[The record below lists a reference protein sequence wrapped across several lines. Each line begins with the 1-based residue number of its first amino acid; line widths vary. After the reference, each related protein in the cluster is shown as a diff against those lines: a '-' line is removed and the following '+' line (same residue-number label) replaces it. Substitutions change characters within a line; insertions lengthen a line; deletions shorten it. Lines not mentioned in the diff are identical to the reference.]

1 MSRTRLHHRKDRIQ
15 EEIKK
20 EIADILHREVKDPR
34 IGFISITDVEISD
47 DLSYVKVFYSSLNE
61 DKLDEIQEGLDKA
74 TGYIRSEIGKR
85 IRLRLVPELSF
96 RYDASLKRGA
106 HIDRLLEEALKKGAS
121 GDESSE

>member
-1 MSRTRLHHRKDRIQ
+1 MSRSRLHHRKDRIQ

-61 DKLDEIQEGLDKA
+61 DKVDEIQEGLDKA

>member
-1 MSRTRLHHRKDRIQ
+1 MSRSRLHHRKDRIQ

-96 RYDASLKRGA
+96 RYDASLKRCSYRQA
-106 HIDRLLEEALKKGAS
+106 VRRSIEKGS
-121 GDESSE
+121 KR

>member
-1 MSRTRLHHRKDRIQ
+1 MSRSRLHHRKDRIQ

-106 HIDRLLEEALKKGAS
+106 HIDKLLEEALKKGAS

>member
-1 MSRTRLHHRKDRIQ
+1 MSRSRLHHRKDRIQ

-74 TGYIRSEIGKR
+74 TGYILSEIGKR

>member
-1 MSRTRLHHRKDRIQ
+1 MSRSRLHHRKDRIQ

-34 IGFISITDVEISD
+34 IGFISITDVELSD

>member
-1 MSRTRLHHRKDRIQ
+1 MSRSRLHHRKDRIQ